1 MTPLFKKMNFNNQ
14 DRVVV
19 LNHPE
24 EFNIQYDEMEAFTKM
39 TTRASGKIA
48 FALLFAENQ
57 NELNKLFAKVKDKL
71 VDDVA
76 LWISFPKKSSK
87 KYKSDIN
94 RDQGWEELGKA
105 DFESV
110 KIIAVDADWSALRFR
125 RVKHIKEI
133 KRSDKM
139 VLSKAGMAKKKAVKK
154 KD

>member
-1 MTPLFKKMNFNNQ
+1 MTPLFKKMNFTNQ

-24 EFNIQYDEMEAFTKM
+24 EFTASFEDMKAFTKM
-39 TTRASGKIA
+39 TTRVGAKQIE
-48 FALLFAENQ
+48 FALLFAESRK
-57 NELNKLFAKVKDKL
+57 ELNLLFSKVKDRL
-71 VDDVA
+71 IDDA
-76 LWISFPKKSSK
+76 TLWISFPKKSSK

-110 KIIAVDADWSALRFR
+110 KIIAIDSDWSALRFR

-133 KRSDKM
+133 KRSNKM
-139 VLSKAGMAKKKAVKK
+139 VLSKAGLAKKKEGEK
-154 KD
+154 

>member
-1 MTPLFKKMNFNNQ
+1 MTPLFKKMNFKNQ
-14 DRVVV
+14 ERVVV

-24 EFNIQYDEMEAFTKM
+24 EFATHYEDMQTFTKM
-39 TTRASGKIA
+39 TTRASAKQIE
-48 FALLFAENQ
+48 FALLFAENRKA
-57 NELNKLFAKVKDKL
+57 LNQLFAKVKDKL
-71 VDDVA
+71 SDDVA

-110 KIIAVDADWSALRFR
+110 KIIAIDEDWSALRFR

-139 VLSKAGMAKKKAVKK
+139 VLSKAGMKKKKEGK
-154 KD
+154 